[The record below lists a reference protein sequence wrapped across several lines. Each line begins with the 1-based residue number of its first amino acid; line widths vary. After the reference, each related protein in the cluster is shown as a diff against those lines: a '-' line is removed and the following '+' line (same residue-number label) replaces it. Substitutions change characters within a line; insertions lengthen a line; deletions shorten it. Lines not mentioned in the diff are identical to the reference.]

1 MSDETKPR
9 TDLRESQPKK
19 METTKGVHHSISIY
33 AHIRPEIADEVV
45 QWVSEGKTLR
55 DYCRQPGKPNRRTI
69 DEWRARDR
77 EFAQRMWRARDDGYD
92 VIAEEALSIA
102 DQPSDHE
109 DDVQHRKLQIWARLQ
124 LLAKWDPRRYGDKV
138 QIGGDAT
145 GVPLVISDSERAAKI
160 EAILAAATARLKLE
174 QNGGFDGSRRD

>member
-1 MSDETKPR
+1 MVTSE
-9 TDLRESQPKK
+9 
-19 METTKGVHHSISIY
+19 VHHEISLKSPV
-33 AHIRPEIADEVV
+33 RQDIADEVV
-45 QWVSEGKTLR
+45 QWISEGKTLR

-69 DEWRARDR
+69 DTWRTMDR

-145 GVPLVISDSERAAKI
+145 GVPLMMISDSERAAKI
-160 EAILAAATARLKLE
+160 EAILSAATARLKLE
-174 QNGGFDGSRRD
+174 QSGGFDGSR